1 MNKPD
6 QQNEAPRKAG
16 NLEDGAIA
24 PDNVPAGH
32 PRREGNEVTGTHQ
45 PQPPSGLRPDLDEAG
60 EDGRGGDGGGVD
72 KSM

>member
-6 QQNEAPRKAG
+6 QQDDSSRKTG
-16 NLEDGAIA
+16 NLQDPANG
-24 PDNVPAGH
+24 PSNVPAGH

>member
-6 QQNEAPRKAG
+6 QQNEASRKAG
-16 NLEDGAIA
+16 SLEDAAIA
-24 PDNVPAGH
+24 PHNVPAGH

>member
-6 QQNEAPRKAG
+6 EQNEESRKAR
-16 NLEDGAIA
+16 NLGDAATEPG
-24 PDNVPAGH
+24 NVPAGH
-32 PRREGNEVTGTHQ
+32 PRREGNELTGTHQ
-45 PQPPSGLRPDLDEAG
+45 AQPPSGLRPDLDEAG

>member
-6 QQNEAPRKAG
+6 QQNDASGKAD
-16 NLEDGAIA
+16 NLEDATIA

>member
-1 MNKPD
+1 MNQPD
-6 QQNEAPRKAG
+6 QHNQESRKAG
-16 NLEDGAIA
+16 NREEAATG
-24 PDNVPAGH
+24 PGNVPAGH

-45 PQPPSGLRPDLDEAG
+45 AQPPSGLRPDLDEAG

>member
-6 QQNEAPRKAG
+6 QQNDASRKAD
-16 NLEDGAIA
+16 NLEDAAIA